1 MAAVI
6 VRPQENQLMHRRL
19 FSCIYRNTLRGAA
32 GGCVPTVEL
41 LLTRRQA
48 V

>member
-19 FSCIYRNTLRGAA
+19 FACMYRNTLRGAA

-41 LLTRRQA
+41 LLARGQT